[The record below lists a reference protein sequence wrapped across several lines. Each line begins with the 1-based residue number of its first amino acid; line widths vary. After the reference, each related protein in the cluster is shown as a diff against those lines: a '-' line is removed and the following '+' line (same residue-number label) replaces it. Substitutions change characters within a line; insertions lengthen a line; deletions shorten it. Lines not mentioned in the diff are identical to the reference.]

1 MYIVPNKNNER
12 GKVGEGAVMGA
23 QEGCCLVVLKFE
35 FNLAGLLE
43 GTPEHQAQGTW
54 QLCRKPGGSALLW
67 EQLLHANLF

>member
-1 MYIVPNKNNER
+1 M
-12 GKVGEGAVMGA
+12 
-23 QEGCCLVVLKFE
+23 VLKFE